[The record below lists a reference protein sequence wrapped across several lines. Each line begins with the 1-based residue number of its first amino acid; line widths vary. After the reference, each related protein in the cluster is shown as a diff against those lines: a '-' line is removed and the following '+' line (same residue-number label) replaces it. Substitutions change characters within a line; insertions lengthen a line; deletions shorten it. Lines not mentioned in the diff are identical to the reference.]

1 MGSRDRLVSLTV
13 IATTLAGCSLDLDR
27 LRARDVGLD
36 TDAHDARAPDAQGED
51 ARASDTRPA
60 RDTFAVLRVHDAG
73 PIDAFTA
80 GRDSSGAWL
89 VLGGTSTTVTD
100 VARTDCEVVSIDD
113 RTASVPGKALAAGDL
128 DGDGDLDVIAASS
141 DGFVPLTS
149 DGDRPLTVGA
159 VVPHGVSSVTAVEL
173 ANLDGDDSLEVIVF
187 GSQLT
192 ASFTRAMDG
201 GYVAGSTIPSAPSDA
216 TILAGAVMNVSG
228 DEEPDVVRLLSRTL
242 PPGSALEVLPGTG
255 TGTFGTPTYD
265 GFGRTRHLHVFRG
278 GVAIASGST
287 NEVFVIDA
295 VGSER
300 WDVPSTGTTV
310 REAAFAQIRDEG
322 REELV
327 VLDTDGALRVFELG
341 SRDELTERDRV
352 ELGGTVASGQA
363 LAVLDLDLDGA
374 DEVFV
379 HVDDAV
385 VVLGLR
391 PASCP

>member
-1 MGSRDRLVSLTV
+1 LQIKWLK
-13 IATTLAGCSLDLDR
+13 LL
-27 LRARDVGLD
+27 LR
-36 TDAHDARAPDAQGED
+36 H
-51 ARASDTRPA
+51 
-60 RDTFAVLRVHDAG
+60 
-73 PIDAFTA
+73 
-80 GRDSSGAWL
+80 
-89 VLGGTSTTVTD
+89 
-100 VARTDCEVVSIDD
+100 
-113 RTASVPGKALAAGDL
+113 
-128 DGDGDLDVIAASS
+128 
-141 DGFVPLTS
+141 
-149 DGDRPLTVGA
+149 
-159 VVPHGVSSVTAVEL
+159 
-173 ANLDGDDSLEVIVF
+173 
-187 GSQLT
+187 
-192 ASFTRAMDG
+192 
-201 GYVAGSTIPSAPSDA
+201 
-216 TILAGAVMNVSG
+216 
-228 DEEPDVVRLLSRTL
+228 
-242 PPGSALEVLPGTG
+242 
-255 TGTFGTPTYD
+255 TPKNTKIIK
-265 GFGRTRHLHVFRG
+265 RHLHVFRG